1 MNKAVHV
8 LVYVILAVAGV
19 ALYFEFKL
27 SEKKMLLSDNNEQL
41 RECIVELSSFLE
53 ASNAAPS
60 EVQADLVKFSLPGE
74 AREVDFEKDDVLK
87 DYGAQYEATG
97 IGCLNWGS
105 TQLAQLRKPYALD
118 AEGNTQPDPAKPGKF
133 IMEGKGTAAEL
144 TKQIVARA
152 RSQKDWLKETRA
164 TLKDL
169 RTKYQQLVEEYNL
182 LPPVIHKHLITIEE
196 KKKDIETLK
205 EEKAKVEAELENSKK
220 EVEDLKTDV
229 EDLKGKV
236 KDEQAKVEELTEE
249 CEKQKKN
256 YDNLMEAFK
265 RMQASTPRVA
275 SGNGS
280 VVGGGQLTSGDK
292 GKIERVNN
300 EKLYAV
306 VKFEDSTLDELIG
319 SERNSPL
326 PPHEMLVYRRAKD
339 ASGKETKKIVGR
351 IRLRQWTPKTNF
363 VTVDILGE
371 WQQEPFEKGDVVI
384 TD

>member
-27 SEKKMLLSDNNEQL
+27 SEKKMLLRDNNEQL
-41 RECIVELSSFLE
+41 RECIVELSNYLE
-53 ASNAAPS
+53 SSNAAPS
-60 EVQADLVKFSLPGE
+60 EVQADLIRFTLPGE
-74 AREVDFEKDDVLK
+74 AREVDFDKEDMLK
-87 DYGAQYEATG
+87 DYGAQYETTG

-105 TQLAQLRKPYALD
+105 AQLAQLRKPYALD
-118 AEGNTQPDPAKPGKF
+118 AEGNTQPDLAKPGKF

-144 TKQIVARA
+144 TKQIVERA
-152 RSQKDWLKETRA
+152 KKQKDWFKETRT
-164 TLKDL
+164 TLKDI
-169 RTKYQQLVEEYNL
+169 RTKYQQLVEEYNK
-182 LPPVIHKHLITIEE
+182 LPPVIHQHLITIEE
-196 KKKDIETLK
+196 KKKDIEQLK
-205 EEKAKVEAELENSKK
+205 EEKAKVEADLENTKK

-249 CEKQKKN
+249 CESQKKK
-256 YDNLMEAFK
+256 YDNLMEAYK
-265 RMQASTPRVA
+265 RMQASAPRVA
-275 SGNGS
+275 SGNG

-292 GKIERVNN
+292 GKLERVNN

-306 VKFEDSTLDELIG
+306 VKFENSALDELMG

-326 PPHEMLVYRRAKD
+326 PPHEMLVYRLVKD
-339 ASGKETKKIVGR
+339 ASGKESKKIVGR
-351 IRLRQWTPKTNF
+351 IRLRQWTPQTNF

>member
-27 SEKKMLLSDNNEQL
+27 SEKKMLLRDNNEQL
-41 RECIVELSSFLE
+41 RECIVELSKFLE

-60 EVQADLVKFSLPGE
+60 EVQSDLIRFSLPGE
-74 AREVDFEKDDVLK
+74 AGYVDFEKEDVLK
-87 DYGAQYEATG
+87 DYKAQYETSK
-97 IGCLNWGS
+97 IGCLDWGNS
-105 TQLAQLRKPYALD
+105 ELTQLRKPYALD
-118 AEGNTQPDPAKPGKF
+118 AEGNKQPDQAKPGKF

-144 TKQIVARA
+144 TKQIIARA
-152 RSQKDWLKETRA
+152 RNQKEWLKETRT

-169 RTKYQQLVEEYNL
+169 RTKYQQLVEDYNL
-182 LPPVIHKHLITIEE
+182 LPPVINQHLGTIKEKEE
-196 KKKDIETLK
+196 NIKKLE
-205 EEKAKVEAELENSKK
+205 EEKAKVEADLENSKK

-249 CEKQKKN
+249 CESQKKK
-256 YDNLMEAFK
+256 YDNLMEAYK
-265 RMQASTPRVA
+265 RMQASAPRVA

-280 VVGGGQLTSGDK
+280 MVGGGQLTSGDK
-292 GKIERVNN
+292 GKLVRADN
-300 EKLYAV
+300 KLLYAV
-306 VKFEDSTLDELIG
+306 VKFEDSALDELLG

-326 PPHEMLVYRRAKD
+326 PPHEMLVYRLVKD
-339 ASGKETKKIVGR
+339 ASGKDKKKIVGR

-371 WQQEPFEKGDVVI
+371 WQLEPFEKDDVVI